1 MPEDAGRNTPPAD
14 TGTATPTLS
23 TSPPNGRA
31 LGGTAPP
38 RDYWA
43 GITADEQGRR
53 YSAAI
58 PRPRTDL
65 RAPAGQV
72 VHIQVAALGNND
84 PTTDEDSTPPG
95 ASSPSHHRQSFGS
108 YTGFTDTFIVQYRPL
123 FTARAVAYGPLTLD
137 GDVAT
142 QRVSV
147 LGRMARR
154 RAHLARREPDRGRLR
169 GVLDDDGRGSSD
181 ESVARPRAALS
192 SPLPL
197 TRRRPPV
204 DDVGL
209 RLLVGVRLPDESQR
223 RLAQVQMLAGPDTA
237 ELAGVD

>member
-1 MPEDAGRNTPPAD
+1 MAPSRPRLATSAVAALVVLSGCAGLFAGEDTETPEPTVTPAPVPEDAGRNTPPAD

-43 GITADEQGRR
+43 GITADENGTAVTQPR
-53 YSAAI
+53 YLALE
-58 PRPRTDL
+58 PTCERP
-65 RAPAGQV
+65 PGQV

-84 PTTDEDSTPPG
+84 PTTDEGLNATWRFF
-95 ASSPSHHRQSFGS
+95 APSYRQSFGS

-147 LGRMARR
+147 LG
-154 RAHLARREPDRGRLR
+154 PDGATTSYTWRVENQTAAAYEGCWMTT
-169 GVLDDDGRGSSD
+169 GV
-181 ESVARPRAALS
+181 V
-192 SPLPL
+192 
-197 TRRRPPV
+197 PV
-204 DDVGL
+204 T
-209 RLLVGVRLPDESQR
+209 SQ
-223 RLAQVQMLAGPDTA
+223 
-237 ELAGVD
+237 